1 MRRLLWAA
9 LVAAALPAS
18 SSAASLPAAL
28 IEDATTFRAALPAVA
43 ANLELQDGGP
53 AQFLRF
59 ERGERP
65 PSLTDAAGAALPPP
79 ADGDAAFARA
89 LLLAALSSTSPVEAL
104 AGLGC
109 DLDRSDLGLFLFA
122 HPAES
127 VIVRRIGTDNRCWLG
142 LEPEIA
148 RPREWAI
155 TRNRELW
162 VARIGAYSGAT
173 NGWFPERIDIVRNGQ
188 NMLSLLVTSVAPAP
202 RDLPPLPAAAPPAIA
217 SPTPALPTSTQRP
230 SSPRRLPL

>member
-1 MRRLLWAA
+1 MRRLLCAA
-9 LVAAALPAS
+9 FVAAALPATVA
-18 SSAASLPAAL
+18 AASLPAAL
-28 IEDATTFRAALPAVA
+28 LEDAATFRAALPTVA
-43 ANLELQDGGP
+43 ANVELMRGGLS
-53 AQFLRF
+53 QFLRL
-59 ERGERP
+59 ERGEHP
-65 PSLTDAAGAALPPP
+65 PSLSDAAGTALPPP
-79 ADGDAAFARA
+79 ADDDAAFARA
-89 LLLAALSSTSPVEAL
+89 LLLAALSSAPPAGTL
-104 AGLGC
+104 APLGC
-109 DLDRSDLGLFLFA
+109 DLARSDLGLFLFA

-155 TRNRELW
+155 MRNRELW
-162 VARIGAYSGAT
+162 VARIGAYSSAT

-217 SPTPALPTSTQRP
+217 SPTPTLPTSTQRP